1 MMVVSPILDV
11 LRQQSRILRMARQ
24 ALWAHKLRSLFVV
37 AAVALGIASL
47 TVIVAAVD
55 GAERKATEIVRW
67 FGPDA
72 VLVFGGNIESRAVGQ
87 RRLTLSYRD
96 AAVLRRSLPGA
107 YLVVPM
113 RVKTNLS
120 VRYRDRV
127 IQVPLVVGATE
138 GYTEAWD
145 WPLAE
150 GRDLSAADLV
160 REAKVA
166 LLGDSTARELF
177 GSRSPVGHTVLIN
190 QLPVQVVGR
199 LSYRGV
205 VTGSGSIDD
214 RIIMPITTLTQ
225 RFNLNRKYFRALRI
239 KFHAPE
245 LMAEHV
251 ANLRSLLRHL
261 HRLGP
266 GEMDDFTIITADEV
280 LKFLSLFKSGLLL
293 FLGLTA
299 LVAMTVGG
307 FVLANL
313 FYLSINERR
322 TEIGLK
328 KALGA
333 RNRAILCQVLAEA
346 VCLTLLGALLGMG
359 LGLGL
364 GQLLS
369 RLGLLQI
376 LFSWKVFGLAVVAAL
391 AIGLLFGLKPAR
403 QAAALQPI
411 EVLKDAG

>member
-1 MMVVSPILDV
+1 MTVVSRPVEQI
-11 LRQQSRILRMARQ
+11 RQLWRILHMAGQ
-24 ALWAHKLRSLFVV
+24 ALWAYKLRSLFVV
-37 AAVALGIASL
+37 AGVALGIASL

-55 GAERKATEIVRW
+55 GAERKAMEIVRW

-96 AAVLRRSLPGA
+96 ADALRRSLPAA

-113 RVKTNLS
+113 RAKTGLA
-120 VRYRDRV
+120 VRFEERV
-127 IQVPLVVGATE
+127 VPVPMVIGATE
-138 GYTEAWD
+138 GYAAAWN

-150 GRDLSAADLV
+150 GRDLSSEDLA
-160 REAKVA
+160 RGAKVG
-166 LLGDSTARELF
+166 LIGDGTARELF
-177 GSRSPVGHTVLIN
+177 GARSPVGQTVLIN
-190 QLPVQVVGR
+190 QLPVQIVGR

-205 VTGSGSIDD
+205 VSGSGSVDD
-214 RIIMPITTLTQ
+214 RIILPITTLTQ

-245 LMAEHV
+245 LMTEHV

-261 HRLGP
+261 HRLPP
-266 GEMDDFTIITADEV
+266 GEMDDFTIITADEI
-280 LKFLSLFKSGLLL
+280 LQFLSMFKGGLLL
-293 FLGLTA
+293 FLGVTA

-322 TEIGLK
+322 SEIGLK

-333 RNRAILCQVLAEA
+333 SNRAILCQVLIEA
-346 VCLTLLGALLGMG
+346 ICLTLLGALIGMVLGMG
-359 LGLGL
+359 LG
-364 GQLLS
+364 QLLA

-376 LFSWKVFGLAVVAAL
+376 LFSWKVFALSVAAAL
-391 AIGLLFGLKPAR
+391 IIGVLFGLKPAR
-403 QAAALQPI
+403 QAAALNPI